1 MVIAVVG
8 MHRFRPRDV
17 HPNADFRKRHMLVF
31 AHLGD
36 FQDFILVRLRTER
49 RQRHQ
54 KRQRSTRLTGAVLL
68 QNRRVSHFEIRA
80 DAGLVLTAFVDLMVE
95 LPCLPVSGDIDRI
108 AEIQSDLAVFLLGI
122 ELLDL
127 CGCVEVTLRDI
138 DERQGVPVVK
148 KHDFVGVLAFFSMA

>member
-1 MVIAVVG
+1 
-8 MHRFRPRDV
+8 
-17 HPNADFRKRHMLVF
+17 
-31 AHLGD
+31 
-36 FQDFILVRLRTER
+36 
-49 RQRHQ
+49 
-54 KRQRSTRLTGAVLL
+54 
-68 QNRRVSHFEIRA
+68 
-80 DAGLVLTAFVDLMVE
+80 MVE